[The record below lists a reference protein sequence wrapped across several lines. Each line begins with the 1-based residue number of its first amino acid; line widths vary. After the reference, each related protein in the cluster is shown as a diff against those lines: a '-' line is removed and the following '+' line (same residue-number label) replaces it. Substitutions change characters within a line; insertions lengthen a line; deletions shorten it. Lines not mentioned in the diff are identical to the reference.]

1 MLKQVQH
8 DRSIEVSVN
17 FYMALGE
24 ENIKLIFGLKLRQL
38 RTAKKLSQSELSEK
52 SGLSVS
58 YLNEIE
64 KGKKY
69 PKTEKIATLAAVLD
83 VPYDRMVSI
92 KLDKELAPVGEI
104 LNTRLLEELPLELF
118 GIDKGKLIEI
128 ITNAPLKVSAFIS
141 TIAQIANTYN
151 LTQENMYFAM
161 LRSYQEMHDNYFE
174 EIEKEAERF
183 RKEYDL
189 PADGIISSDVLK
201 DILKNNFG
209 YTVEE
214 NDLQEFPELA
224 HIRSVFIEDAK
235 KILINAKMA
244 ENQKAFLYAK
254 EIGYQFLEMS
264 GERALMTPWPRATS
278 FDHVLNNSRASYFAG
293 ALLISPEG
301 LVKQLEIFFAQPNW
315 DDKALLNI
323 LETYNSSPEMFMI
336 RLINIIPKYFGLSG
350 MFFMRFDHKRKE
362 KETSLKKQLHLSRT
376 RNPKNI
382 TLLEKHCREWLDV
395 SVFNHLGTDVKA
407 HCHRFV
413 TKKGNQKF
421 MVMALSRPMK
431 RNTNA
436 ALSVLVGFEE
446 TTVFTKK
453 VAFADDA
460 SIEETILMVDES
472 EKEREEDF
480 RNIKAAMRAL
490 MESQKQGAVVEQT
503 EQAG

>member
-1 MLKQVQH
+1 
-8 DRSIEVSVN
+8 
-17 FYMALGE
+17 MAFGE

-38 RTAKKLSQSELSEK
+38 RTSKKLSQSELSEK

-69 PKTEKIATLAAVLD
+69 PKAEKVVTLAAALD

-92 KLDKELAPVGEI
+92 KLDKQLAPVGEI
-104 LNTRLLEELPLELF
+104 LNTRLLDELPLELF

-151 LTQENMYFAM
+151 LTQENLYFAM

-183 RKEYDL
+183 RKEYGL

-201 DILKNNFG
+201 DILKDKFG
-209 YTVEE
+209 YAVEE
-214 NDLQEFPELA
+214 NDLMEYPELT

-264 GERALMTPWPRATS
+264 GERAVMTPWPRATS

-301 LVKQLEIFFAQPNW
+301 LVKQLETFFTQPKWN
-315 DDKALLNI
+315 DKALLDI

-350 MFFMRFDHKRKE
+350 MFFMRFDHKK
-362 KETSLKKQLHLSRT
+362 KQQATSLKKQLHLSRT

-382 TLLEKHCREWLDV
+382 TLLEKHCREWLDA
-395 SVFNHLGTDVKA
+395 SVFNDLGGGVKA

-413 TKKGNQKF
+413 TKSGSHKF
-421 MVMALSRPMK
+421 VVMGLSRPMK
-431 RNTNA
+431 RNKNA
-436 ALSVLVGFEE
+436 ALSVLIGFEE
-446 TTVFTKK
+446 TAAFAKK
-453 VAFADDA
+453 VAFADDT
-460 SIEETILMVDES
+460 SIGETVLMVDES
-472 EKEREEDF
+472 EKEREAEF
-480 RNIKAAMRAL
+480 RNIKAAMKAL
-490 MESQKQGAVVEQT
+490 MENQKQGAVGELT
-503 EQAG
+503 EQED

>member
-1 MLKQVQH
+1 
-8 DRSIEVSVN
+8 
-17 FYMALGE
+17 MALGD

-38 RTAKKLSQSELSEK
+38 RTTKKWSQSELSEK

-69 PKTEKIATLAAVLD
+69 PKTEKIATLAAALD
-83 VPYDRMVSI
+83 VSYDRMVSI
-92 KLDKELAPVGEI
+92 KLDKQLAPVGEI

-128 ITNAPLKVSAFIS
+128 IANAPLKVSAFIS

-174 EIEKEAERF
+174 EIEKEANRF
-183 RKEYDL
+183 RREYNL
-189 PADGIISSDVLK
+189 SSDGVISSDVLK
-201 DILKNNFG
+201 DILKDKFG

-214 NDLQEFPELA
+214 NELKEYPELT
-224 HIRSVFIEDAK
+224 HIRSVFIEAAK

-264 GERALMTPWPRATS
+264 GERAVMTPWPRATS

-301 LVKQLEIFFAQPNW
+301 LGKQLEAFFAQPKWN
-315 DDKALLNI
+315 DKALLNI

-350 MFFMRFDHKRKE
+350 MFFMRFDHKMTE

-382 TLLEKHCREWLDV
+382 TLLEKHCREWLDT
-395 SVFNHLGTDVKA
+395 SVFNELGDKPKA

-413 TKKGNQKF
+413 AKSGNQKF

-431 RNTNA
+431 RNTNT

-446 TTVFTKK
+446 TTAFGKK
-453 VAFADDA
+453 VTFADDA
-460 SIEETILMVDES
+460 SIGETILMVDET
-472 EKEREEDF
+472 EQEIEEEF
-480 RNIKAAMRAL
+480 KNIRAAMRAL
-490 MESQKQGAVVEQT
+490 MESQKHGAVAELT
-503 EQAG
+503 EQED

>member
-1 MLKQVQH
+1 LS
-8 DRSIEVSVN
+8 RSAKTI
-17 FYMALGE
+17 MALGE

-38 RTAKKLSQSELSEK
+38 RTSKKLSQSELSEK

-69 PKTEKIATLAAVLD
+69 PKTEKIATLAAALD

-92 KLDKELAPVGEI
+92 KLDKQLAPVGEI
-104 LNTRLLEELPLELF
+104 LNTRLLEELPFGLF
-118 GIDKGKLIEI
+118 GIAKGKLIEI
-128 ITNAPLKVSAFIS
+128 ISSAPLKVSAFIS

-174 EIEKEAERF
+174 DIEKEADRF
-183 RKEYDL
+183 RKEYAFL
-189 PADGIISSDVLK
+189 ADDIISSDVLK
-201 DILKNNFG
+201 GILKEKFG

-214 NDLQEFPELA
+214 NDLKEYPELT
-224 HIRSVFIEDAK
+224 HIRSVFIEEAN

-264 GERALMTPWPRATS
+264 GERAVMTPWPRATS

-293 ALLISPEG
+293 ALLISPQG
-301 LVKQLEIFFAQPNW
+301 LIKQLEAFFVQPKW
-315 DDKALLNI
+315 DDRALLNI

-350 MFFMRFDHKRKE
+350 MFFMRFDHKKNE
-362 KETSLKKQLHLSRT
+362 KTTFLKKQLHLSRT

-382 TLLEKHCREWLDV
+382 TLLEKHCREWLDT
-395 SVFNHLGTDVKA
+395 SVFNDLGTEVKA

-413 TKKGNQKF
+413 TRKGNQKF
-421 MVMALSRPMK
+421 MVMTLSRPMK
-431 RNTNA
+431 RNKNT

-446 TTVFTKK
+446 TSAFGKK
-453 VAFADDA
+453 VTFSDDA
-460 SIEETILMVDES
+460 SIPETILMVEET
-472 EKEREEDF
+472 EKEREEEF
-480 RNIKAAMRAL
+480 RNIKSAMSAL
-490 MESQKQGAVVEQT
+490 MESQKQGAVGKLT
-503 EQAG
+503 EPAD